1 MRFIEKIVLLVVIIA
16 AVMGYLYYKGEID
29 IGVLDDDLTSKE
41 CLDKGGVIVNSLS
54 GECDT
59 DKIGDIS
66 DLRCPCVCCSSS

>member
-1 MRFIEKIVLLVVIIA
+1 MKIIEKIILLVVLIV

-29 IGVLDDDLTSKE
+29 IGIFNEELTSKE
-41 CLDKGGVIVNSLS
+41 CMEQGGVIVNSLS
-54 GECDT
+54 GECET